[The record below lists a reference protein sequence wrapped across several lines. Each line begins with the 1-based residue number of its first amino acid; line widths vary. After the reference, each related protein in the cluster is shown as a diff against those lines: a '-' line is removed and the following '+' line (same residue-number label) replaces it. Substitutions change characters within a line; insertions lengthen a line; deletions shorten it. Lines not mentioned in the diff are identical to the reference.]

1 VDLFAGS
8 STADEVLCG
17 SIRWRTQKEAANTIV
32 AFHLAAV

>member
-1 VDLFAGS
+1 
-8 STADEVLCG
+8 VLCG